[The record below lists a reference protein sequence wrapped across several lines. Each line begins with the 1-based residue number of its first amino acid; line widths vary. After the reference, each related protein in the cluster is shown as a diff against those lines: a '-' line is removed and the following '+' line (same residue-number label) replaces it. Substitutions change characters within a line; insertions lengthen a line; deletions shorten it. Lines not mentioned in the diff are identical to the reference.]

1 MTERWPFAFDP
12 DDILVE
18 NIESRHGT
26 NIGVLITHPAS
37 GAEISMS
44 AMPTREENIQAG
56 MRRLDREV
64 RRRNAP
70 RE

>member
-1 MTERWPFAFDP
+1 
-12 DDILVE
+12 
-18 NIESRHGT
+18 
-26 NIGVLITHPAS
+26 VLITHPTS